1 MLGLHGDF
9 STMPLKD
16 LVVYL
21 GEKAASGT
29 LKLTRDDV
37 RKQLV
42 LQQGQVINA
51 SSNLPREYLGQFLIN
66 LGYITEE
73 QFNAAYETQLQ
84 TRVFMGR
91 ILVMIGLVS
100 EEVVSAVLSTKFRET
115 VLEAYTWTTGNFT
128 FDPSSVPA
136 QPEGVMVKVPLRH
149 IEREFAFRE
158 QAWGEFRR
166 AFPSRACTL
175 ELVRENL
182 VEQPRPGSL
191 DEKLVKGIE
200 AGQTLDE
207 LMLAMHAT
215 DFFFFQRLFSLQ
227 RLGAVRVLP
236 PSSPPVTEAVG
247 PPQPQNLR
255 GRSTEELLSQASY
268 CLAQGEYRC
277 AWAHAA
283 AAHAARPDAG
293 HDQLLQRIEV
303 AWYEYLKA
311 ELLSRERV
319 PKALLAPD
327 EVRALPLSAAER
339 YLLSRVDGQKALANI
354 IRIAPLREFE
364 SLAIFDRFVGAGW
377 VRFD

>member
-1 MLGLHGDF
+1 
-9 STMPLKD
+9 MPLKD

-21 GEKAASGT
+21 GDRQASGT

-42 LQQGQVINA
+42 LQQGQVVNA

-66 LGYITEE
+66 LGYITED
-73 QFNAAYETQLQ
+73 QFTAAYETQLQ

-100 EEVVSAVLSTKFRET
+100 EDVVSAVLSTKFRET
-115 VLEAYTWTTGNFT
+115 VLEAYGWTTGNFS

-136 QPEGVMVKVPLRH
+136 QPEGVAVRVPLLH
-149 IEREFAFRE
+149 IDRESDFRE
-158 QAWGEFRR
+158 QAWAEFRR

-175 ELVRENL
+175 ELVKENL
-182 VEQPRPGSL
+182 VEEPRKGSL
-191 DEKLVKGIE
+191 DEKLVLGIE

-215 DFFFFQRLFSLQ
+215 DFFFFQRLVSLQ
-227 RLGAVRVLP
+227 KLGAVRVLP
-236 PSSPPVTEAVG
+236 PASPPITEEVG
-247 PPQPQNLR
+247 PPQPQTLHR
-255 GRSTEELLSQASY
+255 RTPEELLSQASY
-268 CLAQGEYRC
+268 CLAQGEYRA
-277 AWAHAA
+277 AWAAAA
-283 AAHAARPDAG
+283 AAHGARPSAG
-293 HDQLLQRIEV
+293 HDLLLQKIEL
-303 AWYEYLKA
+303 AWYEFLKA
-311 ELLSRERV
+311 ELLEAPRV

-327 EVRALPLSAAER
+327 EIRALPLSAAER
-339 YLLSRVDGQKALANI
+339 YLLSRVDGQRPLASI

-364 SLAIFDRFVGAGW
+364 SLAIFDRFNAAGW